1 MEKGTHSDTDLRT
14 KPCIWACSRACM
26 VSGKEYVMEK
36 GMEHRR
42 QCTQGFST
50 LQINILSIIKA
61 HQEVLP
67 YWQIAQLVGRHFGG
81 NPTEGAVRGALERM
95 FPRDFLLRSRASR
108 GRLKG
113 NRYALTKDPCPHIP
127 PCAFITESGAESA
140 AYRSNTPAASFLSE
154 EIDRKNLSVSSQSM
168 EPEHRLEELTEED
181 ISFHWPTLARD
192 GFGTAQIRQICQ
204 RLHKID
210 IPTTRI
216 PQGLIHAEWEMAHG
230 IRKDAKGN
238 PIEKPAN
245 WVFETLARQGYYPRP
260 AGYIS
265 PQEQAERDAAEE
277 QAQFAAAHEARMD
290 AEYEAWAV
298 QLSPQERSRIIEECH
313 PVSVGGL
320 RMPGRP
326 ILRGYFRAEVWPE
339 LQRRAQQ

>member
-1 MEKGTHSDTDLRT
+1 MAS
-14 KPCIWACSRACM
+14 A
-26 VSGKEYVMEK
+26 KEYVMEK
-36 GMEHRR
+36 GMEHRQ
-42 QCTQGFST
+42 QCTQGFSA
-50 LQINILSIIKA
+50 LQINILSVIKA

-67 YWQIAQLVGRHFGG
+67 YWQIAQLVDRHFGG

-113 NRYALTKDPCPHIP
+113 NRYALAQDPCQHIP
-127 PCAFITESGAESA
+127 PCTFIMKSGAEYA
-140 AYRSNTPAASFLSE
+140 AYRSSTPAASFLSE
-154 EIDRKNLSVSSQSM
+154 EIDRKNLSVSSQST

-181 ISFHWPTLARD
+181 ISFHWPTLARG

-204 RLHKID
+204 RLHKIA

-216 PQGLIHAEWEMAHG
+216 LQGLAHAEWEMSHG
-230 IRKDAKGN
+230 TRKDAKGN

-277 QAQFAAAHEARMD
+277 QTRFAAAHAARMD

-298 QLSPQERSRIIEECH
+298 QLSPQERERIIEERH

-320 RMPGRP
+320 RMPERQV
-326 ILRGYFRAEVWPE
+326 LRGYFRAEVWPE

>member
-1 MEKGTHSDTDLRT
+1 
-14 KPCIWACSRACM
+14 
-26 VSGKEYVMEK
+26 MEK
-36 GMEHRR
+36 GMDHRR
-42 QCTQGFST
+42 QCIQGFSP

-67 YWQIAQLVGRHFGG
+67 YWQIAHMVGRHFGG

-95 FPRDFLLRSRASR
+95 FSRDFLLRSRASR

-113 NRYALTKDPCPHIP
+113 NRYALAKDPCPHIP
-127 PCAFITESGAESA
+127 PYNFVMESA
-140 AYRSNTPAASFLSE
+140 ADSAAHRSSPPAASLLSE
-154 EIDRKNLSVSSQSM
+154 EIDRKNLSISSQSTK
-168 EPEHRLEELTEED
+168 PEHRLEELTEED

-216 PQGLIHAEWEMAHG
+216 LQGLTHAEWEMAYG
-230 IRKDAKGN
+230 TRKDSKGN
-238 PIEKPAN
+238 PIEKPAH

-260 AGYIS
+260 AGYVS

-277 QAQFAAAHEARMD
+277 KARFAAAHEARKE
-290 AEYEAWAV
+290 AEYEAWAA
-298 QLSPQERSRIIEECH
+298 QLTAQERERIVLERS
-313 PVSVGGL
+313 PASQGAL
-320 RMPGRP
+320 RMPERVA
-326 ILRGYFRAEVWPE
+326 LRAYFFAKVWPD
-339 LQRRAQQ
+339 A

>member
-1 MEKGTHSDTDLRT
+1 MEKGTHSGTDLRT
-14 KPCIWACSRACM
+14 EPCILACSRACM

-36 GMEHRR
+36 DMEHRR
-42 QCTQGFST
+42 QCLQGLST

-67 YWQIAQLVGRHFGG
+67 YWQIAHMVGRHFGG

-95 FPRDFLLRSRASR
+95 FSRDFLLRSRASR

-113 NRYALTKDPCPHIP
+113 NRYALAKDPCPHIP
-127 PCAFITESGAESA
+127 SCNFVMESA
-140 AYRSNTPAASFLSE
+140 ADSAAHSGRTPEASFLSE
-154 EIDRKNLSVSSQSM
+154 EIDRKNLSISSQST

-204 RLHKID
+204 RLHKIG

-216 PQGLIHAEWEMAHG
+216 LQGLIHAEWEMVHG
-230 IRKDAKGN
+230 IRKDSKGN
-238 PIEKPAN
+238 PIEKPAH
-245 WVFETLARQGYYPRP
+245 WVFGTLARQGYYPRP

-265 PQEQAERDAAEE
+265 PQEQAERDAEE
-277 QAQFAAAHEARMD
+277 ERKRFAAAHEARKD

-298 QLSPQERSRIIEECH
+298 QLTPQEREHIVRERS
-313 PVSVGGL
+313 PTSQGAL
-320 RMPGRP
+320 RMPELVA
-326 ILRGYFRAEVWPE
+326 LRAYFFAKVWPE
-339 LQRRAQQ
+339 VQRREQP

>member
-1 MEKGTHSDTDLRT
+1 
-14 KPCIWACSRACM
+14 
-26 VSGKEYVMEK
+26 MEK
-36 GMEHRR
+36 GMDHRR
-42 QCTQGFST
+42 QCIQGFSP

-67 YWQIAQLVGRHFGG
+67 YWQIAHMVGRHFGG

-95 FPRDFLLRSRASR
+95 FSRDFLLRSRASR

-113 NRYALTKDPCPHIP
+113 NRYALAKDPCPHIP
-127 PCAFITESGAESA
+127 PYNFVMESA
-140 AYRSNTPAASFLSE
+140 ADSAAHRSSPPAASLLSE
-154 EIDRKNLSVSSQSM
+154 EIDRKNLSISSQSTK
-168 EPEHRLEELTEED
+168 PEHRLEELTEED

-216 PQGLIHAEWEMAHG
+216 LQGLTHAEWEMAYG
-230 IRKDAKGN
+230 TRKDSKGN
-238 PIEKPAN
+238 PIEKPAH

-260 AGYIS
+260 AGYVS

-277 QAQFAAAHEARMD
+277 KARFAAAHEARKE
-290 AEYEAWAV
+290 AEYEAWAA
-298 QLSPQERSRIIEECH
+298 QLTAQERERIVLERS
-313 PVSVGGL
+313 PASQGAL
-320 RMPGRP
+320 RMPERVG
-326 ILRGYFRAEVWPE
+326 LRAYFFAKVWPD
-339 LQRRAQQ
+339 A